1 MSTRLPFVP
10 VFVYVI
16 LLVKCNGNFH
26 YKEGIEETPCNRQ
39 TGVALT
45 QVRLGPSQFEE
56 AEIGVQHPA
65 TASFK
70 GLALPTSDS
79 YRNDVELQCRMAMR
93 HMSQDA
99 LPSSLVLRHMRPEL
113 GDMCNADF
121 KPAWTEYE
129 QEAVDEFLGRS
140 VRANETKE
148 PTAENK
154 TEIEE
159 ETTCMAP
166 RRTAIESECADMATS
181 SQLAADA
188 NGFGYQ
194 RRRQRIPYADEP
206 CATASTAP
214 ADVAWT
220 DAPIRAT
227 MDAKSSGGDATDV
240 CDACDDSFTGDHLH
254 WTASY
259 ACDAQSGDARGT
271 ADRDEGAA
279 EAEQNSQ
286 GCQEREH
293 LSPEFQSLVHQEIKK
308 DNKECSRNLHTAV
321 TALDKA
327 KEAQLEIENARMQLW
342 SQWRVF
348 LQQSVIK
355 WKEYTAQ
362 FQAAETAFQAQA
374 QEALLHVKRAQ
385 RRMDIAKKHMD
396 ANDQEETYTV
406 SSDEDV
412 EEMDSK
418 DDVEVVKDENAQKIQ
433 EGLKQVVSSLEVL
446 SESAEKL
453 EPKAK
458 RPRKDD
464 DQGDGDRSSPNLQPF
479 ARAGAA

>member
-1 MSTRLPFVP
+1 MQMNLAPLPP
-10 VFVYVI
+10 PPPPM
-16 LLVKCNGNFH
+16 LLGQMPQ
-26 YKEGIEETPCNRQ
+26 Y
-39 TGVALT
+39 
-45 QVRLGPSQFEE
+45 GPPWMQN
-56 AEIGVQHPA
+56 HPA
-65 TASFK
+65 
-70 GLALPTSDS
+70 
-79 YRNDVELQCRMAMR
+79 AMPQ
-93 HMSQDA
+93 MSA
-99 LPSSLVLRHMRPEL
+99 MPAMIPSP
-113 GDMCNADF
+113 
-121 KPAWTEYE
+121 
-129 QEAVDEFLGRS
+129 
-140 VRANETKE
+140 
-148 PTAENK
+148 
-154 TEIEE
+154 
-159 ETTCMAP
+159 ETTFIGQPPMPAMP
-166 RRTAIESECADMATS
+166 KAAMPEEQLIEMKVQQKLSKIVK
-181 SQLAADA
+181 AAKK
-188 NGFGYQ
+188 
-194 RRRQRIPYADEP
+194 E
-206 CATASTAP
+206 
-214 ADVAWT
+214 
-220 DAPIRAT
+220 
-227 MDAKSSGGDATDV
+227 
-240 CDACDDSFTGDHLH
+240 
-254 WTASY
+254 
-259 ACDAQSGDARGT
+259 
-271 ADRDEGAA
+271 
-279 EAEQNSQ
+279 
-286 GCQEREH
+286 EH

-385 RRMDIAKKHMD
+385 RRMDIAKKRMD